1 VHPSGTV
8 RLIAGLEALNGLVLI
23 GWSASF
29 TYLTME
35 KVWDTKRESA
45 GRYPLRASQ
54 SSVSIIDER
63 RVHGF
68 AGEAF
73 GHALE
78 PLQSPRRAL

>member
-45 GRYPLRASQ
+45 GPLSTSR
-54 SSVSIIDER
+54 
-63 RVHGF
+63 
-68 AGEAF
+68 
-73 GHALE
+73 
-78 PLQSPRRAL
+78 